1 MSKILVRVN
10 PRFDG
15 AQNTGNAETS
25 PLTVLPCI
33 ARLEVMSHAHADP
46 VNRAAE
52 VRFVLYCILVANI
65 AVVAAKLAIGWRT
78 GSLAVFGDAMH
89 SSVDSINNVLA
100 LFVISVAVRGPDE
113 EHPYGHQKFE
123 TLGALAIV
131 GFLSITGFELV
142 KGAVRRLLTGAL
154 PLEMSGVQIGI
165 LVGTLVV
172 NVVVA
177 TYESH
182 KGRQLDSEIL
192 LADATHTKAD
202 VLVTIGVLGGVLM
215 SRAGIGWADPIVAL
229 AVAVVIIVLAWG
241 ILARSVPVLVDK
253 QLVPATELEIATKA
267 VDGVRDAYAI
277 RSRGSRFH
285 CFAELTISVD
295 HNVTVETA
303 HKTADAVERELMR
316 QYGFNEVTVHIEPC

>member
-1 MSKILVRVN
+1 MS
-10 PRFDG
+10 
-15 AQNTGNAETS
+15 Q
-25 PLTVLPCI
+25 
-33 ARLEVMSHAHADP
+33 SHPDP
-46 VNRAAE
+46 VTRAAE
-52 VRFVLYCILVANI
+52 VRIVLICILVANI
-65 AVVAAKLAIGWRT
+65 AVVVAKLLIGWRT

-100 LFVISVAVRGPDE
+100 LVVISVAARGPDE

-142 KGAVRRLLTGAL
+142 KGAIQKLIAGAQ
-154 PLEMSGVQIGI
+154 PLEISGVQIAI

-172 NVVVA
+172 NVAVA
-177 TYESH
+177 TYEAH

-202 VLVTIGVLGGVLM
+202 VFVTIGVLVGVLL
-215 SRAGIGWADPIVAL
+215 SISGIGWADPIVAL
-229 AVAVVIIVLAWG
+229 AVAIVIMVLAWG
-241 ILARSVPVLVDK
+241 ILARTVPVLVDK
-253 QLVPATELEIATKA
+253 HLIPAQELRMAAEA
-267 VDGVRDAYAI
+267 VEGVRSAYSI

-295 HNVTVETA
+295 RDVSIEVA
-303 HKTADAVERELMR
+303 HRTADAGETELR
-316 QYGFNEVTVHIEPC
+316 SKYGFYEIMVHVEPC

>member
-1 MSKILVRVN
+1 MS
-10 PRFDG
+10 
-15 AQNTGNAETS
+15 Q
-25 PLTVLPCI
+25 
-33 ARLEVMSHAHADP
+33 SHPDP
-46 VNRAAE
+46 VTRAAE
-52 VRFVLYCILVANI
+52 VRIVLICILVANI
-65 AVVAAKLAIGWRT
+65 AVVVAKLLIGWRT

-100 LFVISVAVRGPDE
+100 LVVISVAARGPDE

-142 KGAVRRLLTGAL
+142 KGAIQKLIAGAQ
-154 PLEMSGVQIGI
+154 PLEISGVQIAI

-172 NVVVA
+172 NVAVA
-177 TYESH
+177 TYEAH

-202 VLVTIGVLGGVLM
+202 VFVTIGVLVGVLL
-215 SRAGIGWADPIVAL
+215 SISGIGWADPIVAL
-229 AVAVVIIVLAWG
+229 AVAIVIMVLAWG
-241 ILARSVPVLVDK
+241 ILARTVPVLVDK
-253 QLVPATELEIATKA
+253 HLIPAQELRMAAEA
-267 VDGVRDAYAI
+267 VEGVRSAYSI

-295 HNVTVETA
+295 RDVSIEVA
-303 HKTADAVERELMR
+303 HRTADAVETELR
-316 QYGFNEVTVHIEPC
+316 SKYGFYEIMVHVEPC

>member
-1 MSKILVRVN
+1 MS
-10 PRFDG
+10 
-15 AQNTGNAETS
+15 Q
-25 PLTVLPCI
+25 
-33 ARLEVMSHAHADP
+33 SHPDP
-46 VNRAAE
+46 VTRAAE
-52 VRFVLYCILVANI
+52 VRIVLICILVANI
-65 AVVAAKLAIGWRT
+65 AVVVAKLLIGWRT

-100 LFVISVAVRGPDE
+100 LVVISVAARGPDE

-142 KGAVRRLLTGAL
+142 KGAIQKLIAGAQ
-154 PLEMSGVQIGI
+154 PLEISGVQIAI

-172 NVVVA
+172 NVAVA
-177 TYESH
+177 TYEAH

-202 VLVTIGVLGGVLM
+202 VFVTIGVLVGVLL
-215 SRAGIGWADPIVAL
+215 SISGIGWADPIVAL
-229 AVAVVIIVLAWG
+229 AVAIVIMVLAWG
-241 ILARSVPVLVDK
+241 ILARTVPVLVDK
-253 QLVPATELEIATKA
+253 HLNPAQELRMAAEA
-267 VDGVRDAYAI
+267 VEGVRSAYSI

-295 HNVTVETA
+295 RDVSIEVA
-303 HKTADAVERELMR
+303 HRTADAVETELR
-316 QYGFNEVTVHIEPC
+316 SKYGFYEIMVHVEPC

>member
-1 MSKILVRVN
+1 MS
-10 PRFDG
+10 
-15 AQNTGNAETS
+15 Q
-25 PLTVLPCI
+25 
-33 ARLEVMSHAHADP
+33 SHPDP
-46 VNRAAE
+46 VTRAAE
-52 VRFVLYCILVANI
+52 VRIVLICILVANI
-65 AVVAAKLAIGWRT
+65 AVVVAKLLIGWRT

-100 LFVISVAVRGPDE
+100 LVVISVAARGPDE

-142 KGAVRRLLTGAL
+142 KGAIQKLIAGAQ
-154 PLEMSGVQIGI
+154 PLEISGVQIAI

-172 NVVVA
+172 NVAVA
-177 TYESH
+177 TYEAH

-202 VLVTIGVLGGVLM
+202 VFVTIGVLVGVLL
-215 SRAGIGWADPIVAL
+215 SISGIGWADPIVAL
-229 AVAVVIIVLAWG
+229 AVAIVIMVLARG
-241 ILARSVPVLVDK
+241 ILARTVPVLVDK
-253 QLVPATELEIATKA
+253 HLNPAQELRMAAEA
-267 VDGVRDAYAI
+267 VEGVRSAYSI

-295 HNVTVETA
+295 RDVSIEVA
-303 HKTADAVERELMR
+303 HRTADAVETELR
-316 QYGFNEVTVHIEPC
+316 SKYGFYEIMVHVEPC